1 MKHPG
6 IFREAHA
13 QAETLVRTMIVA
25 THNTAR
31 LAEFSAAGVTVVEWV
46 STIDSETTPECLGL
60 DGLQW
65 YMAEDPEDYENYIG
79 VGHNVP
85 FPGPIGPHIWNCRS
99 TQIPVM
105 PEEGVLALPLAMEN
119 PK

>member
-31 LAEFSAAGVTVVEWV
+31 LAEFSAQGVQIVEWV
-46 STIDSETTPECLGL
+46 TTLDDATTPECLGL

-65 YMAEDPEDYENYIG
+65 RLPDDPLDFAAYEG
-79 VGHNVP
+79 VGHDVP
-85 FPGPIGPHIWNCRS
+85 FPGPVGPHIWNCRS

-105 PEEGVLALPLAMEN
+105 PEEGALALPLAMEN